1 MATRRLQ
8 SSSVRR
14 PMRASP
20 WFAAGMLVLSFGA
33 GAVAMIALGWQHD
46 TLDVQLEVAR
56 TRAQLLDARQRLEEE
71 SLNRQRLEREVAE
84 LQSRVERLLTSAP
97 PSQSAS
103 PSESDLAD
111 EAVEATALLEGV
123 RGLGPDDSPSGFRVE
138 ALVDLGVHPADAER
152 LRELWSEVEMSKL
165 ELGVLA
171 AWEGWANSHRHNEAL
186 RDLDASVRE
195 ELDDAAYDQYL
206 YASRRPNRMVVRDV
220 IEGSVAWEAGVRP
233 GDTILRYGGERIFS
247 DRELDLAIS
256 QGVIGE
262 NVRLEIRRGDTERSF
277 VVPREPLGVLS
288 TLTLDPP
295 FR

>member
-1 MATRRLQ
+1 
-8 SSSVRR
+8 
-14 PMRASP
+14 MRDIP
-20 WFAAGMLVLSFGA
+20 WFATGVLLLSFGA

-46 TLDVQLEVAR
+46 TSDVQLEVAR
-56 TRAQLLDARQRLEEE
+56 TRGQLLDARQRLEEE
-71 SLNRQRLEREVAE
+71 SLNRQRLERQVAQ
-84 LQSRVERLLTSAP
+84 LQSRVERLLTSTY
-97 PSQSAS
+97 PSQSTS
-103 PSESDLAD
+103 PPFESDLAD
-111 EAVEATALLEGV
+111 EAVEATALFEDA
-123 RGLGPDDSPSGFRVE
+123 RGLDPDDSTPGFRVE

-152 LRELWSEVEMSKL
+152 LRELWSEVEMSKV

-171 AWEGWANSHRHNEAL
+171 ASEGWANSHRHNEAL

-195 ELDDAAYDQYL
+195 ELDDTAYDQYL

-233 GDTILRYGGERIFS
+233 GDAILRYEGDRIFS

-288 TLTLDPP
+288 ALTLDPP
-295 FR
+295 LR

>member
-1 MATRRLQ
+1 MATQRLQ
-8 SSSVRR
+8 SSFVRR
-14 PMRASP
+14 SIRDSP
-20 WFAAGMLVLSFGA
+20 WFATGMLVLSFGA

-46 TLDVQLEVAR
+46 TSDVQLEVAR
-56 TRAQLLDARQRLEEE
+56 TRGQLLDARQHLEEE

-97 PSQSAS
+97 PS

-111 EAVEATALLEGV
+111 EAVEATALLEGA
-123 RGLGPDDSPSGFRVE
+123 RGLDPDDSTPGFRLE

-152 LRELWSEVEMSKL
+152 LRELWSDVEMSKL

-171 AWEGWANSHRHNEAL
+171 ASEGWANSYRHNEAL

-195 ELDDAAYDQYL
+195 ELDDTAYDQYL

-233 GDTILRYGGERIFS
+233 GDAILRYEGERIFS
-247 DRELDLAIS
+247 DRELNLAIS

-262 NVRLEIRRGDTERSF
+262 NVRLEIRRGDSERSF

-288 TLTLDPP
+288 ALTLDPP
-295 FR
+295 LR

>member
-1 MATRRLQ
+1 MATQRLQ
-8 SSSVRR
+8 SSFVRR
-14 PMRASP
+14 SMRDSR
-20 WFAAGMLVLSFGA
+20 WFATGMLVLSFGA

-46 TLDVQLEVAR
+46 TSEVQLEVAR
-56 TRAQLLDARQRLEEE
+56 TRGQLLDARQHLEEE

-97 PSQSAS
+97 PS

-111 EAVEATALLEGV
+111 EAVEATALLEGA
-123 RGLGPDDSPSGFRVE
+123 RGLDPDDSTPGFRLE

-171 AWEGWANSHRHNEAL
+171 AGEGWANSHRHNEAL

-195 ELDDAAYDQYL
+195 ELDDTAYDQYL
-206 YASRRPNRMVVRDV
+206 YASRRPNRIVVRDV

-233 GDTILRYGGERIFS
+233 GDAILRYEGERIFS

-262 NVRLEIRRGDTERSF
+262 NVRLEIRRGDSERSF

-288 TLTLDPP
+288 ALTLDPP
-295 FR
+295 LR

>member
-1 MATRRLQ
+1 
-8 SSSVRR
+8 
-14 PMRASP
+14 
-20 WFAAGMLVLSFGA
+20 MLVLSFGA
-33 GAVAMIALGWQHD
+33 GAVAMIALGWQYD
-46 TLDVQLEVAR
+46 TSDVQLEVAR
-56 TRAQLLDARQRLEEE
+56 TRGQLLDARQHLEEE

-84 LQSRVERLLTSAP
+84 LQSLVERLLTSAA

-111 EAVEATALLEGV
+111 GAVEATALLEGA
-123 RGLGPDDSPSGFRVE
+123 RGLDRDDSTPGFRLE
-138 ALVDLGVHPADAER
+138 ELVDLGVHPADAER

-195 ELDDAAYDQYL
+195 ELDDTAYDQYL

-233 GDTILRYGGERIFS
+233 GDAILRYEGERIFS

-256 QGVIGE
+256 QGEIGE

-288 TLTLDPP
+288 ALTLDPP
-295 FR
+295 LR